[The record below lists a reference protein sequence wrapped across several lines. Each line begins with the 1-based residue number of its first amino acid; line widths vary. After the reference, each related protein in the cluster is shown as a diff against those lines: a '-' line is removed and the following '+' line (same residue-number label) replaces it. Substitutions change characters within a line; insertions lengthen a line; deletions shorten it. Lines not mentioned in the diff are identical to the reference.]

1 MHHPLSLT
9 REAAT
14 AELTAALAALH
25 GELELPADFPP
36 EVLAEA
42 EAAVA
47 GHRLPDLDLTD
58 LPLAT
63 IDPEGATDLDQAFAI
78 EEHGGGWRV
87 FYAIADLPSFVQP
100 GGAIDAEA
108 RLRGQTLYAA
118 DGRIPLHPPVISE
131 GAASLLPDSVRA
143 AFVWEIDLDA
153 TGATTSARVRR
164 ARVRSRRQ
172 WSYQDAQAAL
182 DASDGRGEPQF
193 GMLRAVGEARLARES
208 ARGGASLATPEIL
221 VVRDRLGYRLER
233 RVTLPIEAW
242 NAQLSLLTGMAAARM
257 MLDGGVGILRTMPP
271 AEPESVERFH
281 RQTIALGTPWPA
293 GERYG
298 DYLRR
303 LENDDPRHLAIRHAA
318 ASLFRGATY
327 RAFDGEPPEETV
339 QAAIGAPYAHV
350 TAPLR
355 RLVDRFGLEVCAALS
370 AGTEVP
376 DWVSAALPELPSLM
390 GRSAN
395 VSGRL
400 DRRTLDI
407 VEAAVLAPRIGR
419 EFDAVAISDTTIQL
433 DDPAVEAPCDGPLT
447 PGSAVRVRLA
457 AAEIPSGVVRFETAT
472 HH

>member
-14 AELTAALAALH
+14 AELVTALAALRV
-25 GELELPADFPP
+25 ELDLPAEFPP

-47 GHRLPDLDLTD
+47 AHRMPDLDLTD

-63 IDPEGATDLDQAFAI
+63 IDPAGATDLDQAFAI
-78 EEHGGGWRV
+78 EERGDGWRV
-87 FYAIADLPSFVQP
+87 FYAIADLPSFVAP

-108 RLRGQTLYAA
+108 RRRGQTLYAA
-118 DGRIPLHPPVISE
+118 DGRIPLHPPLISE
-131 GAASLLPDSVRA
+131 GAASLLPGAERA

-153 TGATTSARVRR
+153 TGATTGARVRR

-182 DASDGRGEPQF
+182 DDEPRF
-193 GMLRAVGEARLARES
+193 GMLRAVGEARLALES

-221 VVRDRLGYRLER
+221 VVRHGDGYRLER

-257 MLDGGVGILRTMPP
+257 MLDAGIGILRTMPP
-271 AEPESVERFH
+271 AEPASIERFR

-303 LENDDPRHLAIRHAA
+303 LSNDDPRHLAIRHAA
-318 ASLFRGATY
+318 ASLFRGASY

-370 AGTEVP
+370 AGAEVP
-376 DWVSAALPELPSLM
+376 AWVAAALPELPALM
-390 GRSAN
+390 GRSTST
-395 VSGRL
+395 SGRL

-407 VEAAVLAPRIGR
+407 VEAAVLGPRLGE
-419 EFDAVAISDTTIQL
+419 EFVAVAISDATIQL
-433 DDPAVEAPCDGPLT
+433 DDPAVEAPCSGPLE
-447 PGSAVRVRLA
+447 PGSTVRVRLVA
-457 AAEIPSGVVRFETAT
+457 ADVPTGTVRFDPV
-472 HH
+472 